1 MVAYKSHNLGV
12 VGSNPT
18 CATKFLGVR
27 CSEGATTITYRSIK
41 ATYLSKLDTS
51 DNIVREWDSVA
62 QAPYLCITDAN
73 GSKYFITYDDVES
86 VKLKAQYVLDN
97 QLGGMMFWELG
108 EEDRTTNDLVGAIN
122 SVIKK

>member
-1 MVAYKSHNLGV
+1 M
-12 VGSNPT
+12 
-18 CATKFLGVR
+18 
-27 CSEGATTITYRSIK
+27 
-41 ATYLSKLDTS
+41 
-51 DNIVREWDSVA
+51 A